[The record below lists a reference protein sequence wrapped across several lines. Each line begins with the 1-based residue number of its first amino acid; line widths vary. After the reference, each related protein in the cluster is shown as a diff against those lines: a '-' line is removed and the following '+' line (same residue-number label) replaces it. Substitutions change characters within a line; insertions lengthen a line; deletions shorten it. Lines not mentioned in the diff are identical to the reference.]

1 MATLAESLTAQFY
14 AWERRGRGWQVHP
27 CRVAVEPMFA
37 PFALIAPTLDARD
50 DGRRPPIWES
60 LWKLATKRRA
70 PPPVPEPQEPVEAPD
85 ETDTEIAE
93 LQVRL
98 PSDTDISGALA
109 DELLLAVASVS
120 RRSAFELIAA
130 DGSLTLQFTA
140 ASRHAAGV
148 QRVLEGYVPGAVVT
162 TKLMLRPAWEAAG
175 AEGVLVDFGLRNEFM
190 LPLPIRRSLS
200 IDPLLSVIAALEGV
214 RPREVAVVQVLF
226 QPVRV
231 EWAASALRAMSDGE
245 GHAFFADAPETLA
258 LTREKLSRPLLAA
271 VIRVGSR
278 AASEERTWEI
288 AQSVGRAVMG
298 VYGGGANDLI
308 PLEAEGYD
316 PIEHEA
322 DLLDRATHRSGMLVS
337 SAELSALVHLPTA
350 GVETEDLRASTS
362 RTKAAP
368 AILQSG
374 EVVLGENVH
383 RGRSTTVHLRSSD
396 RLRHTHLIGATG
408 TGKSTLLKSLIR
420 QDLEAGRG
428 LALLDPHGDLA
439 DEVLG
444 LVPDHRLA
452 DIVLFDPADEEFPVG
467 FNALDAHSDRER
479 ELLASDL
486 VGVFK
491 RFSTSWG
498 DQMSAVLGNAVMAFL
513 ESAEGGSLLDLR
525 RFLMD
530 KEARGSVLATVS
542 DPLVC
547 SFWRDEFPRLSGRP
561 QMPIITRLDAFLRP
575 KCIRNIVS
583 QRQSRFDLGKVMD
596 SGGIFIGRLSQGA
609 VGEQNAYLMGSLL
622 VAKFQQAAMARD
634 RLAEGDRK
642 PFILYL
648 DEFHHFTTPSIAALL
663 SGARKY
669 RLGLVLAHQELRQL
683 AEHDI
688 RSAVLAN
695 AGTRICFRVGDED
708 ARTLAAGFKAFD
720 AGDLMSLGI
729 GQALCRVSQA
739 DQDFNLRCSAPAVIE
754 ASVAARRVALTRE
767 NSRRRFGVPRADVE
781 AVIAEWGRTGATEQ
795 AVPAPIRLPS
805 RTPPPQVAPPAAP
818 YVEAAPATVPT
829 VKAPVPRVAAKPK
842 SMTSGKGGAEHKY
855 LQSLIKSYAE
865 SKGFRAT
872 IEAAVEGGAI
882 DVLLQRDDLR
892 IACEISVTTEFEHEA
907 ANVRK
912 CLGSGASRVLVV
924 SPSPAALKKLEQG
937 MREVLV
943 ADELTK
949 VTFVPPPGVIAIL
962 DEQGAGAAPE
972 ASAVLGYKV
981 RTSVRAGVPG
991 DGTRAQN
998 VTRTIV
1004 QAMQRLKRR

>member
-1 MATLAESLTAQFY
+1 MTSLAESLTAQFY

-27 CRVAVEPMFA
+27 YRVAVEPAFT
-37 PFALIAPTLDARD
+37 PFVLVAPTPAFHD

-70 PPPVPEPQEPVEAPD
+70 PPRAPEPDEPVEEA
-85 ETDTEIAE
+85 EEADTQIAE

-98 PSDTDISGALA
+98 PSGTDISGALA
-109 DELLLAVASVS
+109 DELLLAVATVS
-120 RRSAFELIAA
+120 RRTAFELIAA
-130 DGSLTLQFTA
+130 NGGLTLQFAVA
-140 ASRHAAGV
+140 ARHAAGI

-162 TKLMLRPAWEAAG
+162 TMPTLRTAWDAAG

-190 LPLPIRRSLS
+190 LPLPVRRSLS
-200 IDPLLSVIAALEGV
+200 IDPLLAVIAALEGV
-214 RPREVAVVQVLF
+214 QRGECAVVQVLF
-226 QPVRV
+226 QPARV

-245 GHAFFADAPETLA
+245 GHAFFADAPETLG
-258 LTREKLSRPLLAA
+258 LTREKLARPLLAA
-271 VIRVGSR
+271 VIRVGAR

-288 AQSVGRAVMG
+288 AQNVGRAVMG

-308 PLEAEGYD
+308 PLEAEGYNPPD
-316 PIEHEA
+316 HEA

-337 SAELSALVHLPTA
+337 SAELAALVHLPTA
-350 GVETEDLRASTS
+350 GVETEDLRASAS

-368 AILQSG
+368 AVLQAG

-383 RGRSTTVHLRSSD
+383 RGRSVAVHLRASD

-444 LVPDHRLA
+444 LVPDDRLA
-452 DIVLFDPADEEFPVG
+452 DVVLFDPADEEFPIG

-486 VGVFK
+486 VGVFR

-530 KEARGSVLATVS
+530 KDARGTVLATVT
-542 DPLVC
+542 DPLVT

-561 QMPIITRLDAFLRP
+561 QMPIITRLDVFLRP

-583 QRQSRFDLGKVMD
+583 QQQSRFDLSRIMD

-609 VGEQNAYLMGSLL
+609 VGEQNAYLLGSLL
-622 VAKFQQAAMARD
+622 VAKFQQAAMARE
-634 RLAEGDRK
+634 RQAEGERR
-642 PFILYL
+642 PFFLYL

-669 RLGLVLAHQELRQL
+669 RLGLILAHQELRQL

-720 AGDLMSLGI
+720 ASDLMSLGT

-739 DQDFNLRCSAPAVIE
+739 DQDFNLRCPPPA
-754 ASVAARRVALTRE
+754 AADGDVTSRRVNAVRE
-767 NSRRRFGVPRADVE
+767 NSRRRYGVGRAEVE
-781 AVIAEWGRTGATEQ
+781 AVIAQWGRS
-795 AVPAPIRLPS
+795 PAKEEPDS
-805 RTPPPQVAPPAAP
+805 
-818 YVEAAPATVPT
+818 
-829 VKAPVPRVAAKPK
+829 APVPLRAPSPRVPATPPVETKPVAAAKMPTQRATAKLRVARP
-842 SMTSGKGGAEHKY
+842 GKGGAEHKY

-865 SKGFRAT
+865 SKGFRAA
-872 IEAAVEGGAI
+872 IEAAVEGGSI
-882 DVLLQRDDLR
+882 DVLLQRDYLR
-892 IACEISVTTEFEHEA
+892 IACEISVTTDPEHEA

-912 CLGSGASRVLVV
+912 CLGSGAARVLVV
-924 SPSPAALKKLEQG
+924 SPSPAGLKKLEQG
-937 MREVLV
+937 MRETLV
-943 ADELTK
+943 AEELEK
-949 VTFVPPPGVIAIL
+949 VTFVPPPGVIAFL
-962 DEQGAGAAPE
+962 DECGAGSAPD

-981 RTSVRAGVPG
+981 RTSVRAGAPG
-991 DGTRAQN
+991 DGTRAQS
-998 VTRTIV
+998 VARTIV
-1004 QAMQRLKRR
+1004 QAMQRLKRM